1 MNLLSYMF
9 KLDRV
14 RQEEEEFEKIILS
27 PEQKQNVVAMA
38 SLLATKLPIW
48 ELALRG
54 FIWKAIK
61 KYQIINREYM
71 KDGERLTPEMKI
83 QKTYEIAME
92 VRNNLVKILERS
104 QDASIVD
111 EALQEAMKLYKEK
124 MAYR

>member
-1 MNLLSYMF
+1 MF

-38 SLLATKLPIW
+38 SLLATKLPIS